1 MLKNLIGNI
10 QQKKHSRF
18 MKNKKIA
25 LIFGITGQDGSYLT
39 KLLIKKGYEVFGV
52 SRKKKIINNF
62 KKLKIEKN
70 KVKIFYIN
78 KINQEKIQSV
88 IKKSK
93 CNKIFYLSG
102 ITNVGYSF
110 DHSYKTISYNI
121 KYIFYIL
128 ESCKNINQRV
138 KIYNSLSSECFG
150 NHNKLINEQS
160 SFNPISP
167 YGLSKSISYY
177 LIKYYKQTH
186 NIWISNGFVFNHES
200 PLRTNKFVIKKI
212 VNSVKLISLHK
223 LDKIS
228 IGDLSIK
235 RDWGWAPEF
244 VKFIYKIS
252 ELKKPADFIIATGKT
267 TTLKNVLFYLF
278 KILKIKP
285 KNKVDINKKLFR
297 QFEIKKNN
305 ADISKLK
312 KTFKDYPKITIF
324 KILEKMNSNIYY

>member
-1 MLKNLIGNI
+1 
-10 QQKKHSRF
+10 
-18 MKNKKIA
+18 MKNKKTA

-52 SRKKKIINNF
+52 SRKKKIISNF
-62 KKLKIEKN
+62 KKLKIKRN

-93 CNKIFYLSG
+93 CDKIFYLSG

-110 DHSYKTISYNI
+110 EHSYKNI

-128 ESCKNINQRV
+128 EACKNINHKV

-160 SFNPISP
+160 NFNPISP

-186 NIWISNGFVFNHES
+186 NIWVSNGFVFNHES

-212 VNSVKLISLHK
+212 VNSVKLISLNK

-267 TTLKNVLFYLF
+267 TTLKSVLSYLF

-305 ADISKLK
+305 ANISKLK

-324 KILEKMNSNIYY
+324 KILEKMNSNTYY